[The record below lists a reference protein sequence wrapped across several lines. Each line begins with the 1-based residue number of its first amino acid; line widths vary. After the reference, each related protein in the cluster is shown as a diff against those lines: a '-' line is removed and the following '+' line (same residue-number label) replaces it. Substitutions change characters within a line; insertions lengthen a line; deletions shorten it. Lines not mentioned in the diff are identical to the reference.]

1 MNKCELSGFLYWICL
16 LCLKLL
22 WKSAFQLHLLC
33 AVAFWGTS
41 YVACFYLNSLCTVWK
56 ESTCLFLIVFFQIW
70 NRETKRL
77 AILTLISII
86 VQKKH
91 HLSALAE
98 NMLSTVACKPSV
110 TVLISKA
117 NPEQLI
123 FLQWTLSKYC
133 HGMWVQFLEERIYYL
148 VCKMSSAEVSST
160 QIIPVHKSG
169 DEVLWSQWRAAC
181 LLGLKSLVLLMWMGI
196 LLKLSAE
203 PGVWSS
209 LESLWSS
216 SLYAALYPEA

>member
-1 MNKCELSGFLYWICL
+1 MLLPQLIMHSLKRKHLFISHCIFPDLEQGNK
-16 LCLKLL
+16 
-22 WKSAFQLHLLC
+22 AFSHLDPN
-33 AVAFWGTS
+33 
-41 YVACFYLNSLCTVWK
+41 LNYCPK
-56 ESTCLFLIVFFQIW
+56 EAPPVSSS
-70 NRETKRL
+70 R
-77 AILTLISII
+77 
-86 VQKKH
+86 KH
-91 HLSALAE
+91 V
-98 NMLSTVACKPSV
+98 LSTVACKPSV
-110 TVLISKA
+110 TLLISKA

-133 HGMWVQFLEERIYYL
+133 HGMWVQFLEESIYYL
-148 VCKMSSAEVSST
+148 VCKMNSVEVSST

-216 SLYAALYPEA
+216 SLYAALYPEAWSKASLLHAWD